1 MKIVVLQDTPII
13 QAGADL
19 LDCGFANILIAGVYE
34 GTPVSIYRN
43 GQKKNA
49 KVYAVVDGAI
59 HPRLEIGKYTLT
71 VGNAT
76 ARFRVYESEGEL
88 YAEADKNP
96 EKLVED
102 LLKIATALE
111 EKLQKLEQRLDEAE
125 GFDA

>member
-1 MKIVVLQDTPII
+1 MKIVILQDTPII

-19 LDCGFANILIAGVYE
+19 LDCGFANIILSGVYDD
-34 GTPVSIYRN
+34 TPVSIYRN
-43 GQKKNA
+43 GQKKTE

-59 HPRLEIGKYTLT
+59 HPRLEIGRYTLT

-111 EKLQKLEQRLDEAE
+111 EKLQKLEQRLNEAE